1 MDFSLSYYNYATV
14 MVLGVL
20 LALIVLLLRQKTR
33 RDGAFATYRRARAC
47 LIGVY
52 AVIFI
57 DMTLSLV
64 VNNTPGLGE
73 NADTAVDVL
82 CYTPTAILFT
92 WMVSWLIDENA
103 EYRLKIVRDV
113 ALWLMTLLLVGI
125 TFFIPEQSVVQVIVV
140 CVAVFWSCFIFYFG
154 IRIIRSFRR
163 AVARLNNFYSED
175 VASRIGWLM
184 NSFLTFVI
192 FGLCGPVVAVS
203 PAWVNMIYNIVGGV
217 VYAYVCSSMLNYYE
231 SFELVDR
238 VTHPED
244 EPGAAGAKPKQS
256 TGQNLAKIKDWE
268 EKNGHWQAGVTI
280 ADVAKQLGMTELDVA
295 KAVND
300 TYGCSF
306 REHINRLRVHDAQE
320 LLVHYPEKPVAE
332 VATMLGYRTEEEMA
346 SLFKQITNVTPSEWR
361 KGVLRLMS

>member
-33 RDGAFATYRRARAC
+33 QDEAFASYRRARAC

-52 AVIFI
+52 AVISI
-57 DMTLSLV
+57 DLILSLV
-64 VNNTPGLGE
+64 VNNNSEIGE
-73 NADTAVDVL
+73 NADTAVDIL

-92 WMVSWLIDENA
+92 WMVSWLIDENV

-113 ALWLMTLLLVGI
+113 ALWLMTLLLVLS
-125 TFFIPEQSVVQVIVV
+125 TFFIPEQSVVQAIVV

-163 AVARLNNFYSED
+163 AVARLDNFYSED
-175 VASRIGWLM
+175 VASRIGWLR

-192 FGLCGPVVAVS
+192 FGLCGPVVAIS

-238 VTHPED
+238 VTHSAG
-244 EPGAAGAKPKQS
+244 EPAAEEAKPKQA
-256 TGQNLAKIKDWE
+256 TGQDLAKIKAWE
-268 EKNGHWQAGVTI
+268 DRNGYWQAGVTI
-280 ADVAKQLGMTELDVA
+280 ADVAKQLGMTALDVA
-295 KAVND
+295 KVVND

-332 VATMLGYRTEEEMA
+332 VATMLGYRTEEEMTL
-346 SLFKQITNVTPSEWR
+346 LFKQIANVSPSEWR